1 MYLLLH
7 QLIPSKS
14 ELWTFAAPYIFVWII
29 YSTQD
34 ILLKVHFKST
44 FQKVHNTKCLKKKC
58 IKESYIR
65 GKCIGGERYE
75 NILSWYLDT

>member
-44 FQKVHNTKCLKKKC
+44 FQKVH
-58 IKESYIR
+58 
-65 GKCIGGERYE
+65 
-75 NILSWYLDT
+75 